1 MQETSSTRGQRVPPR
16 ASRPRC
22 ARPGCGARSRRTVRA
37 AWTARAARTATDLTA
52 IVALSGLA
60 GLALPPVPAR
70 ADYDQHVSLKG
81 ESLLLVNL
89 AGSVTILPNDG
100 PAFEVDVAVRGKD
113 GTRETVRI
121 ETSDGPQAKLVLRYP
136 LDKEDRFVYP
146 PMGHGSTTVFEHSR
160 GDHEKQE
167 WVRELF
173 GGERGHRVRVTGR
186 GAGTEAY
193 ADLTVRVPRGSKL
206 QTGLAVGGYQVDGVE
221 ADLTLFSMSGDA
233 TLRRVRGGVRVDTGS
248 GDVELSDVT
257 GDISVDTG
265 SGDVEIA
272 KVSGSLSVD
281 TGSGDLELALT
292 RMGDGRY
299 ELDTGSGEILLR
311 VPSDASARVEASTG
325 SGSIHLDVNDAVV
338 ERLKED
344 EATFQLGDGRAQV
357 RLQTG
362 SGSIRIAR

>member
-248 GDVELSDVT
+248 GDVE
-257 GDISVDTG
+257 
-265 SGDVEIA
+265 IA